1 MNVMLKSHIFHK
13 SGKSLKY
20 SQLLSLAKKIKFK
33 SDFIKLKNPD
43 EWKIIGTSPQRFDIP
58 DKVNGKQIFA
68 SDVILPKMV
77 FASVMSAPVFGAKVK
92 KIMIKLLKMTKIF

>member
-1 MNVMLKSHIFHK
+1 M
-13 SGKSLKY
+13 
-20 SQLLSLAKKIKFK
+20 LSLAKKIKFK

-77 FASVMSAPVFGAKVK
+77 FASIMSAPVLG
-92 KIMIKLLKMTKIF
+92 LK